1 MSVKRRERERERR
14 RENYCC
20 VFLQFRCITFD
31 GCEKRKKDEN
41 EILIGTERKDDFPP
55 TVTKLSQY
63 LPITSIKRFD

>member
-1 MSVKRRERERERR
+1 MSVKRRERERR

-31 GCEKRKKDEN
+31 GYEKRKKDEN
-41 EILIGTERKDDFPP
+41 EVLIGTEGKDDFPP